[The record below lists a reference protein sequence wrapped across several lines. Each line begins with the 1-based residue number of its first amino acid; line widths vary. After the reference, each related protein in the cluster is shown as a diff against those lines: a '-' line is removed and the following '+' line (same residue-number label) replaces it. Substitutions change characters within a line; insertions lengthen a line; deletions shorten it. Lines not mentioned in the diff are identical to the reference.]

1 MNRILTLLTVLVLTG
16 ISPVSAM
23 NIYDDPRILLSYMDR
38 SLAPEQ
44 DILRVTA
51 NVTPDNHL
59 VFQVKTRGEQ
69 SGGENSDHFLLRIT
83 NGKPYVLLVPIDK
96 EKGDKV
102 YMYEDILESENNI
115 LSETAVM
122 PNTFKASNLQAE
134 FSARHIRNGVE
145 FSIPLDVINF
155 GNNFGYDAY
164 TVQASIQPHSLEIDE
179 IYDQARKGSG
189 EVKQYAAIT
198 LLNKLCATRKQ

>member
-1 MNRILTLLTVLVLTG
+1 MNRILTLLVIFVLTG

-23 NIYDDPRILLSYMDR
+23 NIYDDPRTLLSYMDR
-38 SLAPEQ
+38 SLTPEQ
-44 DILRVTA
+44 DILRVTV

-102 YMYEDILESENNI
+102 FMYEDVIEPENNS
-115 LSETAVM
+115 LPEPATM
-122 PNTFKASNLQAE
+122 PTTFKASNLQAE
-134 FSARHIRNGVE
+134 FSARRIRNGVE
-145 FSIPLDVINF
+145 FSIPLDAINF

-164 TVQASIQPHSLEIDE
+164 TVQASIQANTLQINDV
-179 IYDQARKGSG
+179 YDQAGKGRG
-189 EVKQYAAIT
+189 EAKQYAAIT
-198 LLNKLCATRKQ
+198 LLNKLCATRK

>member
-1 MNRILTLLTVLVLTG
+1 MSRILTLLVIFVLTG

-44 DILRVTA
+44 DILRVTV

-59 VFQVKTRGEQ
+59 VFQVKARGEQ
-69 SGGENSDHFLLRIT
+69 SGGEKNDHFLLRIT
-83 NGKPYVLLVPIDK
+83 NGNPYVLLVAIDK

-102 YMYEDILESENNI
+102 FVYEDVDESESNM
-115 LSETAVM
+115 LSELDIK
-122 PNTFKASNLQAE
+122 PITFKVSNLQAE

-164 TVQASIQPHSLEIDE
+164 TVQASMQADTLQINEV
-179 IYDQARKGSG
+179 YDQAGKGRG
-189 EVKQYAAIT
+189 EAKQYAAIT
-198 LLNKLCATRKQ
+198 LLNKLCTTRK

>member
-1 MNRILTLLTVLVLTG
+1 MNRILTLLVIFVLTG

-44 DILRVTA
+44 DILRVTV
-51 NVTPDNHL
+51 NVTPDNYL
-59 VFQVKTRGEQ
+59 VFQVMARGEQ
-69 SGGENSDHFLLRIT
+69 SGEENSDHFLLRIT
-83 NGKPYVLLVPIDK
+83 NGKSYVLLAPIDK
-96 EKGDKV
+96 EKGEKV
-102 YMYEDILESENNI
+102 FMYEDALESDSK
-115 LSETAVM
+115 LSEPAIL
-122 PNTFKASNLQAE
+122 PLTFKTSDLQAK

-164 TVQASIQPHSLEIDE
+164 TVQASIQAHSLKIDE

-198 LLNKLCATRKQ
+198 LLNRLCATRK

>member
-1 MNRILTLLTVLVLTG
+1 MNRILTLLAVLVLTG
-16 ISPVSAM
+16 VSPVSAM

-38 SLAPEQ
+38 SLTPEQ

-69 SGGENSDHFLLRIT
+69 SGGENSDYFLLRIT

-102 YMYEDILESENNI
+102 FMYEDALESENDM
-115 LSETAVM
+115 LSEPTVM

-134 FSARHIRNGVE
+134 FSAQHIRNGVE

-164 TVQASIQPHSLEIDE
+164 TVQANIQAHSLKIDE
-179 IYDQARKGSG
+179 VYDQARKGSG

-198 LLNKLCATRKQ
+198 LLNRLCATRKK

>member
-1 MNRILTLLTVLVLTG
+1 MNRVLTLLVIFVLTG

-38 SLAPEQ
+38 SLTPEQ
-44 DILRVTA
+44 DILRVTV

-59 VFQVKTRGEQ
+59 VFQVMARGEQ

-83 NGKPYVLLVPIDK
+83 NGKSYVLLVPIDK

-102 YMYEDILESENNI
+102 FKYEDVLESENST
-115 LSETAVM
+115 LSEPAIL
-122 PNTFKASNLQAE
+122 PLTFKAADLQAK

-164 TVQASIQPHSLEIDE
+164 TVQASMSADTLQINEV
-179 IYDQARKGSG
+179 YDQAGKGR
-189 EVKQYAAIT
+189 EAKQYAAIT
-198 LLNKLCATRKQ
+198 LLNKLCATRKW